1 MNGVVALVLTL
12 VRCYISDNSVIRT
25 LPVIMAVHG
34 LTVIVMCLM
43 IIGNLA
49 DETCGQGE
57 YIIIQI
63 NHIGSQLRVQW
74 TYHVVKKTYQ

>member
-1 MNGVVALVLTL
+1 
-12 VRCYISDNSVIRT
+12 
-25 LPVIMAVHG
+25 MAVHG

-74 TYHVVKKTYQ
+74 TYHVVKKLTSDVYYSRRHNFSCQ